1 MDYFSSSIK
10 MIVWFFILKK
20 KYGEITDL
28 CVCVCVWNQ
37 SGYLELKPVMLCFFF
52 LIYNIEFDLVE
63 VLSIFVTVSV
73 KDVIL

>member
-10 MIVWFFILKK
+10 MIVWFFIFKK
-20 KYGEITDL
+20 NMVKLLI